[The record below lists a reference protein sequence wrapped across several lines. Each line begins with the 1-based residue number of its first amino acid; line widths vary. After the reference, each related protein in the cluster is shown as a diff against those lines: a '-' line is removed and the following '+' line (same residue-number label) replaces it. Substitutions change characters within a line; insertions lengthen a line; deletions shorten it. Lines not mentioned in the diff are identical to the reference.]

1 MINAI
6 IIEAR
11 FEGLAM
17 QGQLINK
24 QTITRIHA
32 RTLTHTHIHKHGH
45 MLHKY
50 AENKKK
56 TETSC
61 GN

>member
-32 RTLTHTHIHKHGH
+32 RTLTHTHTQTRTHGAQIRR
-45 MLHKY
+45 KQ
-50 AENKKK
+50 KI